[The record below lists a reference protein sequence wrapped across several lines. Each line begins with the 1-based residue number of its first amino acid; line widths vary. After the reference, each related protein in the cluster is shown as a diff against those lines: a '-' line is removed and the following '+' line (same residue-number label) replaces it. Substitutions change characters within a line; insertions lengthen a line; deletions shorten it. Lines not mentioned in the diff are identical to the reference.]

1 MKPNKSLKE
10 IKIQPIGAATLSP
23 DILAAIKDDVIS
35 YITDELNGTIY
46 NLLDYYFDSYVID
59 TFESF
64 IIDQMIF
71 NNHSITRNG
80 KEILM
85 SHNTNRDLIT
95 EEDIREY
102 IDGNPSLQK
111 YLKDIIYKFYIKHV
125 DVECLTKAS
134 IIQAI
139 KDKQESERYGE
150 EYSTRNVS
158 NSVGRVFWNSDCD
171 STYIGDILYGEDFN
185 LFLQQEFKQ
194 ADVIEEIKVQPSYT
208 FGDNPKTLNG
218 IAKVETD
225 MFGKGYTLALVDL
238 GSHYTF
244 IPYSDQPFVVLIPKQ
259 YIEPLEKEYYPISQD
274 GVQQL
279 KDLLRQGKIEKVKSI
294 EQANGVVG
302 KIKEVLKKKILRE
315 YPESTITKLLT
326 KWGIDPEKDQAKA
339 NIARGL
345 ITRFEQIKASLEQ
358 KLDILTIPD
367 EIKSKDIKNIE
378 LYSFDDL
385 EKLVRSYPESLEKIK
400 KEAIKK
406 FVDKEGINQ
415 ATAQSYT
422 ARFMAKR
429 DDLRYGARNG
439 LEDLGFTKEEIL
451 NFIPKRLQQNEAF
464 LDPRNWGWQAFEQ
477 MLDAVFP
484 SQKKAE
490 GGENI
495 AETDA
500 DKVYDKDGLE
510 IYKGDDV
517 HKCISY
523 NPITSTGRKKYGWC
537 VTQVG
542 NTNYDFYRFG
552 GGVLQ
557 SPTFYIV
564 FDRSKD
570 SSPEYA
576 PFKDQWHA
584 FVIQTEFDQSKY
596 VVTGANNRGDIPV
609 ESWDAISK
617 IVPADTWA
625 KIKNLKQYFKPIALS
640 NAERARKM
648 AAGKKLSLDEFK
660 ELSQDD
666 KILYIQGRAQKNEI
680 TSDILQI
687 LPQYKIDVGGRST
700 TLANIAIDSGQTI
713 PFSILKNYESLAKRY
728 AIFRFRH
735 TNYGKTPIPLP
746 YVKYLDEPAKEKYL
760 ETFDGNLTFQYIE
773 KYFGENAARN
783 YVNEQ
788 AKDLKFLP
796 VEAIKYIQDPKI
808 KQLYGLYAKLLK
820 PWQYGYNTNIS
831 EEDLEKE
838 KSMPEQS
845 ISPIPLNKDQWAELS
860 SAERKAILDLTEKF
874 NGKSEYLDLLFALP
888 VIVKDG
894 NNRYAVLPENT
905 DDPNTY
911 VIGNWTLAD
920 ENGNV
925 VKNNIPGTSTVGDLY
940 LSNWYPDDSNKYK
953 KVYNIND
960 LKVA

>member
-1 MKPNKSLKE
+1 MKSSKSLKE
-10 IKIQPIGAATLSP
+10 IKI
-23 DILAAIKDDVIS
+23 
-35 YITDELNGTIY
+35 
-46 NLLDYYFDSYVID
+46 
-59 TFESF
+59 
-64 IIDQMIF
+64 
-71 NNHSITRNG
+71 
-80 KEILM
+80 
-85 SHNTNRDLIT
+85 
-95 EEDIREY
+95 
-102 IDGNPSLQK
+102 
-111 YLKDIIYKFYIKHV
+111 
-125 DVECLTKAS
+125 
-134 IIQAI
+134 
-139 KDKQESERYGE
+139 
-150 EYSTRNVS
+150 
-158 NSVGRVFWNSDCD
+158 
-171 STYIGDILYGEDFN
+171 
-185 LFLQQEFKQ
+185 
-194 ADVIEEIKVQPSYT
+194 QPSYT

-244 IPYSDQPFVVLIPKQ
+244 IPYGDQPFVVLIPKQ
-259 YIEPLEKEYYPISQD
+259 YIEPTEKEYYPISQD

-279 KDLLRQGKIEKVKSI
+279 KDLLRQGKIEKAKSI
-294 EQANGVVG
+294 EPTNGVVD
-302 KIKEVLKKKILRE
+302 KIKEVISKKILRE
-315 YPESTITKLLT
+315 YPESTITRLLT

-339 NIARGL
+339 TVARGL

-385 EKLVRSYPESLEKIK
+385 EKLIKSYPESPEKIK

-406 FVDKEGINQ
+406 FVEKEGINQ
-415 ATAQSYT
+415 ATAQSYV
-422 ARFMAKR
+422 ARFMTKK
-429 DDLRYGARNG
+429 DDLRYGVKNG
-439 LEDLGFTKEEIL
+439 LEDLGFTKEEVL

-464 LDPRNWGWQAFEQ
+464 LDPRNWGWLAFEQ
-477 MLDAVFP
+477 ILDAIFP
-484 SQKKAE
+484 SQKKVE
-490 GGENI
+490 GGEENT

-500 DKVYDKDGLE
+500 DKVYDKDGIE

-523 NPITSTGRKKYGWC
+523 NPVISTGRKKYGWC
-537 VTQVG
+537 VTQIG
-542 NTNYDFYRFG
+542 NKNYDFYRFKEA
-552 GGVLQ
+552 

-570 SSPEYA
+570 SSPEHA
-576 PFKDQWHA
+576 PFKDEWHA
-584 FVIQTEFDQSKY
+584 FVIQVNKDGESY
-596 VVTGANNRGDIPV
+596 VVTGANNRGDIPA

-617 IVPADTWA
+617 IVSADTWA

-640 NAERARKM
+640 AAERARKM
-648 AAGKKLSLDEFK
+648 AAGKILSLDEFK

-666 KILYIQGRAQKNEI
+666 KIMYIQGKAQKNEI
-680 TSDILQI
+680 TPDILQI
-687 LPQYKIDVGGRST
+687 LPQYKIDLGGRST
-700 TLANIAIDSGQTI
+700 TLANIAIDSGQII
-713 PFSILKNYESLAKRY
+713 PFSVLKNYESLAKRY

-773 KYFGENAARN
+773 KYFGETAARN

-831 EEDLEKE
+831 EEDLEKA

-874 NGKSEYLDLLFALP
+874 NGKSDYLDLLFALP

-894 NNRYAVLPENT
+894 NNRYVVLPENT
-905 DDPNTY
+905 DDPNMY
-911 VIGNWTLAD
+911 VIGNWVLAD
-920 ENGNV
+920 ENGDV
-925 VKNNIPGTSTVGDLY
+925 VKNNIPGTSTIGDLY